1 MMNFKSIF
9 EWLKR
14 KLKIKKR
21 KTEEEEFNIDLYGE

>member
-1 MMNFKSIF
+1 MNFKSIF